1 MARSATSSVPPDGT
15 AIDERDHRR
24 QLREGP
30 AVQVLEPV
38 AVAPRTNAAAN
49 PQMITS
55 TLEIEQAAL
64 RVFEERGFDSTTIE
78 EIAAAAGI
86 SRRTF
91 FRYFSSKNDILFAGF
106 PDLLVELEE
115 WLAAADPDR
124 PMLDVIAE
132 ATIRFN
138 RIHSDGIAAHRER
151 MELILHTPAL
161 RANASLRHSEWGA
174 VVARFAAA
182 RLGVP
187 EDDLAAQVVGH
198 AALGAGN
205 AAYERWLIDPSA
217 DLTQL
222 ITEAFAVTQS
232 LGDLGRAA
240 RTGRRRR

>member
-1 MARSATSSVPPDGT
+1 
-15 AIDERDHRR
+15 
-24 QLREGP
+24 
-30 AVQVLEPV
+30 
-38 AVAPRTNAAAN
+38 
-49 PQMITS
+49 MITS

-64 RVFEERGFDSTTIE
+64 RVFEDRGFDSTTIE

-106 PDLLVELEE
+106 SELLVELEE
-115 WLAAADPDR
+115 WLAAADADR
-124 PMLDVIAE
+124 PMLDVLAD

-138 RIHSDGIAAHRER
+138 RIHSDGTAAHRER

-161 RANASLRHSEWGA
+161 RANASLRHAEWGA
-174 VVARFAAA
+174 VIARFAAA
-182 RLGVP
+182 RLGVA

-217 DLTQL
+217 DLAEL
-222 ITEAFAVTQS
+222 IDEAFTMTQA
-232 LGDLGRAA
+232 LGDLGRPA
-240 RTGRRRR
+240 RASRRGR